1 MSSRKGTKQR
11 SNLEQKAR
19 VMLADRP
26 VPFTPKCSAGKVTS
40 LMKTGLV
47 HATTWGCTSKRARA
61 YAVENCEREGVIINL
76 RQRNV
81 RFVLGGSR
89 RHEVVCYGVEAQVH
103 LGRSALEEVEIESGG
118 EELVLRVSP
127 DVDDSGGDERTSPS
141 KGIGASSMLPKRM
154 QQMVKSKCARSARCK
169 LLGCLLLLLAVR
181 TVGRKCENDDVF
193 PKGHFSTATIPANC
207 TELSLRSNKI
217 GDDGATALAEVLKNN
232 NTALATLSLR
242 SNKIGDDGATALAE
256 VLKNNTALA
265 TLDLRSNKIGDDGA
279 TALAEVL
286 KNNTALATLD
296 LHGNKIGDDG
306 ATALAEAL
314 KNNNTALATLSLSN
328 NKIGNDGA
336 IALAEALKTSTA
348 LTYLVLGRNM
358 IGRRGEL
365 ALQDM
370 LESNTALKPRHLP
383 GSQRYTVGQ
392 QIGIVATTVANAIGK
407 PDTFQ
412 LLGDL
417 NVASGNHNSSN
428 QKMIDTKYGSDDRER
443 MMQAKV
449 VEGYNFEFALV
460 YQGSGVG
467 ERRVGGGGDKG
478 GIGGAATNVYDV
490 TGNAPM
496 RMVSSTA
503 V

>member
-1 MSSRKGTKQR
+1 
-11 SNLEQKAR
+11 
-19 VMLADRP
+19 
-26 VPFTPKCSAGKVTS
+26 
-40 LMKTGLV
+40 
-47 HATTWGCTSKRARA
+47 
-61 YAVENCEREGVIINL
+61 
-76 RQRNV
+76 
-81 RFVLGGSR
+81 
-89 RHEVVCYGVEAQVH
+89 
-103 LGRSALEEVEIESGG
+103 
-118 EELVLRVSP
+118 
-127 DVDDSGGDERTSPS
+127 
-141 KGIGASSMLPKRM
+141 
-154 QQMVKSKCARSARCK
+154 MVKSKCARSARCK

-232 NTALATLSLR
+232 TALATL
-242 SNKIGDDGATALAE
+242 N
-256 VLKNNTALA
+256 
-265 TLDLRSNKIGDDGA
+265 
-279 TALAEVL
+279 
-286 KNNTALATLD
+286 

-348 LTYLVLGRNM
+348 LTYLALDRNM

-383 GSQRYTVGQ
+383 GSQRYTAGQ
-392 QIGIVATTVANAIGK
+392 QIGIVATTVASLLMFAAYYNYLGHIKPYLTKRRTYRAFGCAHSIIISTLAGDTYTLTDWGLCKDLKVALCKLVPADAIGK